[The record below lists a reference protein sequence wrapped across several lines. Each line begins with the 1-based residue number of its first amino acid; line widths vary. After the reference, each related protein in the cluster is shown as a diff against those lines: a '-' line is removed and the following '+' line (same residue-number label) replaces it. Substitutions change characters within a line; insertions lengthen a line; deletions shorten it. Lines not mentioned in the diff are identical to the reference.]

1 MGEPKEKMAQPFI
14 WRGKDLSAITSMTST
29 LSDIVSRD
37 DEFEANLF
45 MRAYREVTPEDA
57 EANVGYVLGYLPKD
71 LMVAGLR
78 MFNVKHPIFGDADEA
93 EKVTPTT
100 ALELGIRIGG
110 ELSRQPDVLGK
121 IAEVREAK
129 EAAIIAG
136 DFETATALRTQ
147 EQELME
153 SITRDLP

>member
-1 MGEPKEKMAQPFI
+1 MGEPKEKTAQPFI

-45 MRAYREVTPEDA
+45 MRAYREVTPDDA

-78 MFNVKHPIFGDADEA
+78 MFNVKHPVFGDADEA

-100 ALELGIRIGG
+100 ALERGITIGA
-110 ELSRQPDVLGK
+110 ELARHPQTIAK
-121 IAEVREAK
+121 IDQVREKK

-136 DFETATALRTQ
+136 DFATASTLRTQ
-147 EQELME
+147 ERELME
-153 SITRDLP
+153 SLTKDLP